1 MPVQLHT
8 GCSGWGSATA
18 LIHTAEGMFDLSAG
32 VTVGRERPAS
42 AALIALRSFQEG
54 VVEIDKFCDRLAI
67 RRRSER
73 VGIVNLSPSGRR

>member
-1 MPVQLHT
+1 
-8 GCSGWGSATA
+8 
-18 LIHTAEGMFDLSAG
+18 MFDLSAG

-42 AALIALRSFQEG
+42 AALIALRYFQEG